1 MLENKKESAQ
11 LDFRLTV
18 REKCIILPSWRYFLR
33 KHVFSESQI
42 IHECNRAPI
51 LLTDAVATKFSGCI
65 HHFTMWGQSCT
76 YHAEV
81 YSPVLP
87 QVLIQ
92 CMLIVTILHMRSN
105 LMVSEWLRLT
115 EHTHPENSTL
125 AEVSAMQHLG
135 QKTTLLMHAVITHLQ
150 FCCPEGSWAAPP
162 KSLLHHC
169 AWAIFTFPVRDEPQI
184 TTWLAGLQELSG
196 LQLHLLF
203 WQTVD

>member
-1 MLENKKESAQ
+1 M
-11 LDFRLTV
+11 
-18 REKCIILPSWRYFLR
+18 
-33 KHVFSESQI
+33 FSESQI

-51 LLTDAVATKFSGCI
+51 LLTDAVATEFSGCI
-65 HHFTMWGQSCT
+65 HHFSMWGQSCT

-162 KSLLHHC
+162 KSLLHHWLSLC
-169 AWAIFTFPVRDEPQI
+169 LGNLHLSRMWWASNHNMTSRTSRAEWATTTFTFLTDCRLRMPNPDLTHV
-184 TTWLAGLQELSG
+184 
-196 LQLHLLF
+196 
-203 WQTVD
+203 